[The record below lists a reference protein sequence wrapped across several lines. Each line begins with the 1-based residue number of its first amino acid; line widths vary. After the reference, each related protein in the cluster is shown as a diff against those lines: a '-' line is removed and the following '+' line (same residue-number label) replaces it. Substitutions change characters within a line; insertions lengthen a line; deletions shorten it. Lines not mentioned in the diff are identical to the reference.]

1 MSTQNIKKK
10 FEVHPYEGSDVDKDG
25 MVTRTVH
32 NFDKKLRTF
41 VTEKIKEP
49 AGYMVYTPGGNSVR
63 IKNDSELQRLGFG
76 GNPDLI
82 DMETG
87 EVVGPADTSL
97 KSHSE
102 RTTHRSKPKTLQAA
116 L

>member
-1 MSTQNIKKK
+1 MSGQNIKKK
-10 FEVHPYEGSDVDKDG
+10 FEVHPYDGPDVDEDRK
-25 MVTRTVH
+25 VQRTVH
-32 NFDKKLRTF
+32 TFDAKDRCFKTST
-41 VTEKIKEP
+41 VKED
-49 AGYMVYTPGGNSVR
+49 AGFMVYTPGGNSVR
-63 IKNDSELQRLGFG
+63 IKNKSELHRLGFG

-87 EVVGPADTSL
+87 DVVGPADTSL

-102 RTTHRSKPKTLQAA
+102 RVTHKSKPKTLQAA